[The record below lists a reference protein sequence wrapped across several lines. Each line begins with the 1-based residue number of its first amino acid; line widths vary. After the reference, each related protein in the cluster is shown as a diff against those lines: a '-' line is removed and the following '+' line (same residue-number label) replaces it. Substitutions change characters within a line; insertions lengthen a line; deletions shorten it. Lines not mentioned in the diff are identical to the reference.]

1 MNHKNNFKELL
12 PYIAILVTV
21 IILKMFVFTTIRVNG
36 SSMDPTLK
44 NKDLMILDKISYRF
58 NKIKRNDI
66 VVVKTKNDK
75 LIKRVIGLPGESI
88 KYENNTLYIND
99 KEYRDLVN
107 WTTTDD
113 FDITEFGIDK
123 IPENCYFV
131 MGDNRPNSI
140 DSRIIGPVKKDDI
153 IGHAVFTIF
162 PFSRFGSK
170 K

>member
-12 PYIAILVTV
+12 PYIAILVSV

-131 MGDNRPNSI
+131 MGDNRPDSI

>member
-1 MNHKNNFKELL
+1 MENKNAIKELL
-12 PYIAILVTV
+12 PYI
-21 IILKMFVFTTIRVNG
+21 IILIAVIVLKTFIFTTIRVNG

-88 KYENNTLYIND
+88 KYENNILYINNEKYQD
-99 KEYRDLVN
+99 IVN

-113 FDITEFGIDK
+113 FDITDFGINK
-123 IPENCYFV
+123 IPKDCYFV
-131 MGDNRPNSI
+131 MGDNRPDSI
-140 DSRIIGPVKKDDI
+140 DSRIIGVIKKDDI
-153 IGHAVFTIF
+153 VGHAVFTIF

>member
-131 MGDNRPNSI
+131 MGDNRPDSI